1 MRANL
6 SLILKLGAGFFADAY
21 DLFVMDIVLAI
32 LKQLAKE
39 NDAGIGLD
47 SSDAAGWV
55 SAATSIGAIIGM
67 IVFGIVGDSFGRLSA
82 ILTTGSIVGVGSL
95 AAAFCF
101 RSESFS
107 LISQLI
113 VIRFLLGIGIG
124 GEYPLSAVMASESA
138 NQAVRGRIIAGV
150 FSMQGVGMF
159 FSAFIAYIM
168 NLAGFPLE
176 VTWRFLLA
184 FGCLPAI
191 VAVYLRFRMTETSA
205 YTTSAHRAS
214 GKSRMQRIRDMWEV
228 IKLNKKSLIGT
239 TSTWFLLDVTFYGT
253 GQFKHSIYEA
263 LYSTEGQTQRQTIGN
278 ITLFALIISLVAIP
292 GYLCSCAF
300 IDAIGRYRLQV
311 WGFAAMITCYLTMA
325 ALQLGNLPPQ
335 LNLAVFGLTFFFTN
349 FGPNTTTFIIPSEI
363 FPASIS
369 TTCHGISAALG
380 KAGAVLGVYAF
391 PSILPLVGVYG
402 VMLICAGI
410 ASLGLLC
417 TLAFVPKDAL
427 TQKTEPGGIESGFA
441 VHSGGFQKS

>member
-6 SLILKLGAGFFADAY
+6 SLIVKLGAGFFADAY

-39 NDAGIGLD
+39 DPSGIGLTGD
-47 SSDAAGWV
+47 DIAGWV

-67 IVFGIVGDSFGRLSA
+67 IVFGIIGDSFGRLSA

-95 AAAFCF
+95 SAAFCF
-101 RSESFS
+101 RNDSFT

-138 NQAVRGRIIAGV
+138 NKAVRGRIIAGV

-159 FSAFIAYIM
+159 FSAFIAYTM
-168 NLAGFPLE
+168 NLAGSPLE
-176 VTWRFLLA
+176 VTWRVLLA

-191 VAVYLRFRMTETSA
+191 LAVYLRFRMTETSA
-205 YTTSAHRAS
+205 YSANAMKAS
-214 GKSRMQRIRDMWEV
+214 RKSRMERIADMWDV
-228 IKLNKKSLIGT
+228 IKQNKKALIGT

-253 GQFKHSIYEA
+253 GQFKHSIYES
-263 LYSTEGQTQRQTIGN
+263 LYSTKGLSQHETIGN

-311 WGFAAMITCYLTMA
+311 WGFAAMITCYLIMA
-325 ALQLGNLPPQ
+325 FFQRYDIPAQLHLV
-335 LNLAVFGLTFFFTN
+335 VFGLTFFFTN

-363 FPASIS
+363 FPSSVS
-369 TTCHGISAALG
+369 TTCHGISAAVG
-380 KAGAVLGVYAF
+380 KAGAVLGVYA
-391 PSILPLVGVYG
+391 LPYMLSRVGLYG
-402 VMLICAGI
+402 VMLICAGV
-410 ASLGLLC
+410 ALMGLLC
-417 TLAFVPKDAL
+417 TLLFVPQDEIVHRS
-427 TQKTEPGGIESGFA
+427 EPDMREAGVARHLDSY
-441 VHSGGFQKS
+441 HK